1 MGNKGQ
7 TTIIPGEMT
16 KMNRAR
22 MANLR
27 RNTYIPN
34 EEELSNVTAEVKEN
48 SNIFTDFNGSKI
60 VNNYRKETNETILPG
75 VTNPALEE
83 LRQETALPPAASEEK
98 GFFDISSL
106 FGTKGGS
113 KSKKSKKPRKTSKS
127 RKSKK
132 SKKTRKI
139 SKSRK

>member
-34 EEELSNVTAEVKEN
+34 EMLSNVTAEVKE
-48 SNIFTDFNGSKI
+48 SPNIFTGFNGAQI

-75 VTNPALEE
+75 VSNPALAE
-83 LRQETALPPAASEEK
+83 LRKEAPVEEK
-98 GFFDISSL
+98 SFFDFSNL
-106 FGTKGGS
+106 FGSKGGRRLTR
-113 KSKKSKKPRKTSKS
+113 KSRSQRKRRTNRKQRTIRKKSSIRS
-127 RKSKK
+127 RRS
-132 SKKTRKI
+132 TRK
-139 SKSRK
+139 